1 MEQNRFLCERIKGE
15 IKQMS
20 LKMKLNIVNKHEYE
34 ENEDYR
40 EVIVRIPKEN
50 EKLERDFR
58 YLGLDYNNLSIQ
70 DAHVLECEVIDTSN
84 PQFSAIMST
93 EISNIIA
100 KANEDGYTTPFQD
113 IKSMFNI
120 IKLLDDE
127 GRNKLLAV
135 LEMKREQICNMKDA
149 VKYGNNLDCFEYYN
163 NISTHEEYAQELIDK
178 KEVTLEDVADYIN
191 MEELGEAYVN
201 GNDGIF
207 TDQGLIFETSTIEIN
222 IKNLA
227 YKKEEDEEFE

>member
-1 MEQNRFLCERIKGE
+1 
-15 IKQMS
+15 MS

-135 LEMKREQICNMKDA
+135 LEMKREQISNMKDA

-163 NISTHEEYAQELIDK
+163 NINTHEEYAQKLIDE
-178 KEVTLEDVADYIN
+178 KEVTLDDVADYIN

-222 IKNLA
+222 VKNLA
-227 YKKEEDEEFE
+227 YKKEEEEEFE

>member
-1 MEQNRFLCERIKGE
+1 
-15 IKQMS
+15 MS

-34 ENEDYR
+34 KNEDYR

-70 DAHVLECEVIDTSN
+70 NANVLECEVIDTSN
-84 PQFSAIMST
+84 PQFSATIST

-100 KANEDGYTTPFQD
+100 RANEDGYTTPFQD
-113 IKSMFNI
+113 IKSMFDI
-120 IKLLDDE
+120 IKSLDDE
-127 GRNKLLAV
+127 GKNKLLAV
-135 LEMKREQICNMKDA
+135 LEMKREQISNMKDA
-149 VKYGNNLDCFEYYN
+149 VKYGNNLECFEYYN
-163 NISTHEEYAQELIDK
+163 NINTHEEYAQKLIDEQ
-178 KEVTLEDVADYIN
+178 EVTLDDVADYIN

-207 TDQGLIFETSTIEIN
+207 TDQGLIFETSTIEISV
-222 IKNLA
+222 KNVA
-227 YKKEEDEEFE
+227 YKKEEEKCDEKNVP